1 MPGGPWAENKLYSVL
16 LRRREMSSGMAK
28 EKFATPFGAAT
39 ILSFLGL
46 PVGPLQKVVCCL
58 DIFLFLH

>member
-46 PVGPLQKVVCCL
+46 PVGPLQKVVWC
-58 DIFLFLH
+58 